1 LAIPFHRFRVFEGA
15 IRDGLILAPHP
26 DDCVILAG
34 EYGLEAR
41 QAGRSV
47 QIVYLTC
54 GDRASDAAR
63 AERRRSEAIE
73 AWGSA
78 GVSAHCLHFLD
89 LPQSNVEGPMRYGP
103 DDVATAV
110 DRVAQAVESLPAN
123 SVVFLPADGESHVDH
138 VTLRRIGLQALARVR
153 REDIVVMEAPEY
165 NTYYS
170 LLRSPAKTILYVVQ
184 QIPVLG
190 RLVAELDLGPGF
202 AGFASGGP
210 GYVLPP
216 SVARLEKKK
225 DMLRKFKS
233 EDGELLVHYFGH
245 PDRFRRVQD
254 VEAALSRRPTLH
266 LQIGGRHLA
275 PSVVFLWAAILG
287 GVFSATFAL
296 ADWLSRAIPG
306 PPRVGW
312 IIAAL
317 GFVALGLAARHREH
331 FERFLIYLL
340 SGIGLVWGS
349 IHGMALG
356 INSSVRW
363 FSTGL

>member
-1 LAIPFHRFRVFEGA
+1 M
-15 IRDGLILAPHP
+15 LILAAHP

-54 GDRASDAAR
+54 GVRGSDAAR
-63 AERRRSEAIE
+63 AERRQLEAIE

-78 GVSAHCLHFLD
+78 GVSAQCLQLLD
-89 LPQSNVEGPMRYGP
+89 LPPSDVEGPRRYGS
-103 DDVATAV
+103 DDVARAV

-138 VTLRRIGLQALARVR
+138 VTIREVGLQALARVG
-153 REDIVVMEAPEY
+153 REDILVMEAPEY

-170 LLRSPAKTILYVVQ
+170 LLRSPAKTLLYVVKQ
-184 QIPVLG
+184 FPLLG
-190 RLVAELDLGPGF
+190 RLASRLGLGPGRS
-202 AGFASGGP
+202 GFTHGGP
-210 GYVLPP
+210 GWVLPP
-216 SVARLEKKK
+216 SDARLEKKK
-225 DMLRKFKS
+225 DMLRRFRS
-233 EDGELLVHYFGH
+233 EDGDLLVHYFGH

-254 VEAALSRRPTLH
+254 VEAALSRRPTLR
-266 LQIGGRHLA
+266 LQIGGRRLA
-275 PSVVFLWAAILG
+275 PSVVFLWAAIWG
-287 GVFSATFAL
+287 GVFSAAFAL
-296 ADWLSRAIPG
+296 AAWCARAIPG
-306 PPRVGW
+306 PPCVGW
-312 IIAAL
+312 FIAAL
-317 GFVALGLAARHREH
+317 GFVALGLAARHRKH

-349 IHGMALG
+349 IHGIALG
-356 INSSVRW
+356 ISSSVRW